1 MHSFLRLQG
10 QHLGRFRGLLVVKNF
25 TFHLT
30 WALSSSNDSGHP
42 RGALALSTAAVERAL
57 TMWKAGDTPNHKS
70 VRNGEA
76 SFSEEWAPNVA
87 KFFGLA
93 GDLKLLKWDEVFS
106 AAETHLLTIP
116 KAGAGPELKKL
127 LKEANGV
134 KAAPV
139 AAMVGDDDPFIV
151 SD

>member
-1 MHSFLRLQG
+1 
-10 QHLGRFRGLLVVKNF
+10 
-25 TFHLT
+25 
-30 WALSSSNDSGHP
+30 
-42 RGALALSTAAVERAL
+42 
-57 TMWKAGDTPNHKS
+57 MWKAGDTPNRKS
-70 VRNGEA
+70 SRNGEA

-93 GDLKLLKWDEVFS
+93 VDLKPSKWDEVFS
-106 AAETHLLTIP
+106 AAETHLLTVP

-127 LKEANGV
+127 LKEANGA

-139 AAMVGDDDPFIV
+139 AATFGDDDPFIV